1 MEDNIKFKNENEDLK
16 SKFGIRFKSLRT
28 GYGFTQ
34 DTLAEAY
41 SKRFQQKMLKS
52 SISQYENGKQLP
64 EIPYLINWASFFD
77 VTLDYLLG
85 LSDVKVEHFIL
96 SIKDL
101 EKVLNKLSYDDKQTA
116 KKYLDELYDK
126 IYPSYASNVKILGQT
141 AAGKP
146 IEYGDS
152 YAQDV
157 DDVSNIPDNAD
168 YALVVN
174 GDSME
179 PLIKNG
185 QLIYV
190 KECPDVENGDIAIVE
205 VDGAVTC
212 KKVYKW
218 AKHIELHSLNTAYE
232 PIIITAGN
240 FRILGKVILQ

>member
-1 MEDNIKFKNENEDLK
+1 MENDIKLKNENEELK
-16 SKFGIRFKSLRT
+16 SKFGVRFKSLRT

-41 SKRFQQKMLKS
+41 TKKFQQKMLKS

-64 EIPYLINWASFFD
+64 EVPYLIKWASFFD

-101 EKVLNKLSYDDKQTA
+101 EKALGKLSYNDKQTA
-116 KKYLDELYDK
+116 KQYLDELYNK
-126 IYPSYASNVKILGQT
+126 IYPTYNSDIKILGQT

-152 YAQDV
+152 YAQDIE
-157 DDVSNIPDNAD
+157 DISNVPDNAD

-179 PLIKNG
+179 PVIKNG

-190 KECPDVENGDIAIVE
+190 KECPDVENGTIAVVE
-205 VDGAVTC
+205 IDGAVTC

-218 AKHIELHSLNTAYE
+218 ADHIELQSLNTAYE

-240 FRILGKVILQ
+240 FKILGKVIL

>member
-1 MEDNIKFKNENEDLK
+1 MENDMKLKNENEELK
-16 SKFGIRFKSLRT
+16 TKFGIRFKSLRT

-41 SKRFQQKMLKS
+41 AKKFQQKMLKS

-64 EIPYLINWASFFD
+64 EVPYLINWAFFFN

-101 EKVLNKLSYDDKQTA
+101 EKVLKKLSYNDKKIA
-116 KKYLDELYDK
+116 KQYLDELYNN
-126 IYPSYASNVKILGQT
+126 IYSTHNSNIKILGQT

-152 YAQDV
+152 YAQDI
-157 DDVSNIPDNAD
+157 DDISNIPQNAD

-179 PLIKNG
+179 PDIKNG
-185 QLIYV
+185 QIIYV
-190 KECPDVENGDIAIVE
+190 KECPDVENGAIAIVE

-218 AKHIELHSLNTAYE
+218 NDHIELQSLNTAYE

-240 FRILGKVILQ
+240 FRILGKVII

>member
-1 MEDNIKFKNENEDLK
+1 MEENEINENKELK
-16 SKFGIRFKSLRT
+16 TKFGIRFKSLRT

-41 SKRFQQKMLKS
+41 TKKFQQKMLKS

-64 EIPYLINWASFFD
+64 EVPYLINWAFFFN

-101 EKVLNKLSYDDKQTA
+101 EKVLTKLSYNDKKIA
-116 KKYLDELYDK
+116 KQYLDELYNN
-126 IYPSYASNVKILGQT
+126 IYSTHNSNIKILGQT

-146 IEYGDS
+146 IEYGDN
-152 YAQDV
+152 YAQDI
-157 DDVSNIPDNAD
+157 DDISNITQNAD

-179 PLIKNG
+179 PDIKNG

-190 KECPDVENGDIAIVE
+190 KECPDVENGAIAIVE

-218 AKHIELHSLNTAYE
+218 NDHIELQSLNTAYE

-240 FRILGKVILQ
+240 FRILGKVIK

>member
-1 MEDNIKFKNENEDLK
+1 MENDIKLKNGNEELK
-16 SKFGIRFKSLRT
+16 TKFGIRFKSLRT

-41 SKRFQQKMLKS
+41 TKKFKQKMLKS

-64 EIPYLINWASFFD
+64 EVPYLINWAFFFN

-101 EKVLNKLSYDDKQTA
+101 EKVLSKLSYNDKKIA
-116 KKYLDELYDK
+116 KQYLDELYNN
-126 IYPSYASNVKILGQT
+126 IYSTHNSNIKILGQT

-146 IEYGDS
+146 IEYGDN
-152 YAQDV
+152 YAQDI
-157 DDVSNIPDNAD
+157 DDISNIPQNAD

-179 PLIKNG
+179 PDIKNG

-190 KECPDVENGDIAIVE
+190 KECPDVENGAIAIVE

-218 AKHIELHSLNTAYE
+218 NDHIELQSLNTAYE

-240 FRILGKVILQ
+240 FRILGKVIK

>member
-1 MEDNIKFKNENEDLK
+1 MSDLGNKEILAQNLEYYMNINHKDRNDIARDLDIPYTTVTSWLK
-16 SKFGIRFKSLRT
+16 AEFYPRIDKIQLLANYFGIQKSDLVEKRNDKDMQQEEPNKYVLDLYNSLSPNNQLETVRYMRF
-28 GYGFTQ
+28 
-34 DTLAEAY
+34 
-41 SKRFQQKMLKS
+41 LKTS
-52 SISQYENGKQLP
+52 NNTTEP
-64 EIPYLINWASFFD
+64 
-77 VTLDYLLG
+77 
-85 LSDVKVEHFIL
+85 
-96 SIKDL
+96 
-101 EKVLNKLSYDDKQTA
+101 
-116 KKYLDELYDK
+116 K
-126 IYPSYASNVKILGQT
+126 IQILGQT

-190 KECPDVENGDIAIVE
+190 KECPDVENGEIAVVE
-205 VDGAVTC
+205 IDGAVTC

-218 AKHIELHSLNTAYE
+218 ADHIELHSLNTAYE
-232 PIIITAGN
+232 PIIIKSGN
-240 FRILGKVILQ
+240 FRILGKVIL